1 MTTETAATP
10 GAGRP
15 GYRGDSWQ
23 LTDLLSQA
31 PGFHALSGALCE
43 LVDEGVPVSVLTA
56 DLKYSNGLVK
66 FEERHPGLFHQFGIS
81 EQNMVS
87 AAAGMAT
94 VGRHVYASTFA
105 SFLALLCAEQIRT
118 DIAYTKLPVR
128 LVGHHTGMTLGFYGT
143 SHHATEDLAIMRS
156 MANMMVLAPADPG
169 QLRAMVKALATVDSP
184 AYLRIGRGRDSQVY
198 TDAEL
203 ATFTLGRATQIAAP
217 ADLTVI
223 ATGSMVAPA
232 KVAVERLAAQ
242 GVQIGLLDMHTIKPL
257 DCEAVRAV
265 AARSRTIL
273 TIEEHNVLG
282 GLGSAVAEVVA
293 EVPRSARVV
302 RHGLEDQYAPVG
314 PPTHLYKHFG
324 LDAEGIEARIRRELA
339 NGADD

>member
-1 MTTETAATP
+1 MTTTTN
-10 GAGRP
+10 AGRT
-15 GYRGDSWQ
+15 GYRGESWQ

-31 PGFHALSGALCE
+31 PGFHALSDTLCE
-43 LVDEGVPVSVLTA
+43 LVDEGVPISVLTA
-56 DLKYSNGLVK
+56 DLKYSNGLVR
-66 FEERHPGLFHQFGIS
+66 FEERHPKLFHQFGIS

-87 AAAGMAT
+87 AAAGMAS

-128 LVGHHTGMTLGFYGT
+128 LVGHHTGVTLGFYGT

-169 QLRAMVKALATVDSP
+169 QLRAMVRALAAEDSP
-184 AYLRIGRGRDSQVY
+184 AYLRVGRGRDPQVY

-203 ATFTLGRATQIAAP
+203 SGFQLGKAMQIVAP
-217 ADLTVI
+217 ADLSVI
-223 ATGSMVAPA
+223 ATGSMVAPS
-232 KVAVERLAAQ
+232 KPAVETLAAE
-242 GVQIGLLDMHTIKPL
+242 GITVGLLDMHTIKPL
-257 DCEAVRAV
+257 DVDAVREV
-265 AARSRTIL
+265 ASRSKTIL
-273 TIEEHNVLG
+273 TVEEHNVLG

-293 EVPRSARVV
+293 GLSDSARLV
-302 RHGLEDQYAPVG
+302 RHGVEDEYAPVG

-324 LDAEGIEARIRRELA
+324 LDAAGIEARIRRELPDQ
-339 NGADD
+339 GQQ

>member
-1 MTTETAATP
+1 MSTVTTQT
-10 GAGRP
+10 GRP
-15 GYRGDSWQ
+15 GYRGESWQ

-31 PGFHALSGALCE
+31 PGFHALSGALSE
-43 LVDEGVPVSVLTA
+43 LVDEGVPVSVVTA
-56 DLKYSNGLVK
+56 DLKYSNGLVE
-66 FEERHPGLFHQFGIS
+66 FEKRHPKLFHQFGIS

-94 VGRHVYASTFA
+94 VGRHVYAATFA

-156 MANMMVLAPADPG
+156 MANMMVLAPSDPG
-169 QLRAMVKALATVDSP
+169 QLRAMVKALAEVDCP
-184 AYLRIGRGRDSQVY
+184 AYLRIGRGRDPQVY
-198 TDAEL
+198 DDAQLSE
-203 ATFTLGRATQIAAP
+203 FVLGRAMQISAP
-217 ADLTVI
+217 ADVTVI

-232 KVAVERLAAQ
+232 KEAIESLAAV

-257 DCEAVRAV
+257 DVEAVRA
-265 AARSRTIL
+265 AASRAKTIL
-273 TIEEHNVLG
+273 TVEEHNVLG

-293 EVPRSARVV
+293 ELPNSARVV
-302 RHGLEDQYAPVG
+302 RHGIEDRYAPVG
-314 PPTHLYKHFG
+314 PPTHLYRHFG
-324 LDAEGIEARIRRELA
+324 LDAAGIEARIRGVLA
-339 NGADD
+339 AHE

>member
-1 MTTETAATP
+1 MTTTATTT
-10 GAGRP
+10 GRP
-15 GYRGDSWQ
+15 GYRGESWQ
-23 LTDLLSQA
+23 LKDLISQA

-43 LVDEGVPVSVLTA
+43 LVEEGVPVSVVTA
-56 DLKYSNGLVK
+56 DLKYSNGLVE
-66 FEERHPGLFHQFGIS
+66 FEKRFPRLFHQFGIS

-94 VGRHVYASTFA
+94 VGRHVYAATFA

-169 QLRAMVKALATVDSP
+169 QLRAMVKALAHVDSP
-184 AYLRIGRGRDSQVY
+184 AYLRIGRGRDPQIY
-198 TDAEL
+198 TDAQLSSFE
-203 ATFTLGRATQIAAP
+203 LGRAMQLAP
-217 ADLTVI
+217 PAELTVI

-232 KVAVERLAAQ
+232 KDAVDKLAAE
-242 GVQIGLLDMHTIKPL
+242 GVEVGLLDMHTIKPL
-257 DCEAVRAV
+257 DVEAVRAV
-265 AARSRTIL
+265 AERSKTIL
-273 TIEEHNVLG
+273 TVEEHNVLG

-293 EVPRSARVV
+293 QQRSSARLAL
-302 RHGLEDQYAPVG
+302 HGVEDQYAPVG

-324 LDAEGIEARIRRELA
+324 LDAAGIEARIRSELA
-339 NGADD
+339 HG